1 MNYPIMLKF
10 GSLVHYGY
18 IVIKAENDWHGV
30 KPQVAVHR
38 NCSSINSD
46 LFCSWYVLVVDII
59 VCCCARAKRILFSA
73 KSARTLAHFIMW
85 THFTA

>member
-38 NCSSINSD
+38 NCSFISSD
-46 LFCSWYVLVVDII
+46 LFCSWYMLVVEII
-59 VCCCARAKRILFSA
+59 VLLL
-73 KSARTLAHFIMW
+73 RTCKTHFIFGEKCAHF
-85 THFTA
+85 